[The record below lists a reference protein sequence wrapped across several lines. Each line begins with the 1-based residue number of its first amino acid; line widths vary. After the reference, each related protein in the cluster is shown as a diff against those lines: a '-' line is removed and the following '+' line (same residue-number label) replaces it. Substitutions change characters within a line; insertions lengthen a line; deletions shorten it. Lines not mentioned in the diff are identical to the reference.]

1 MRTCGA
7 VGPFLC
13 PNTGVYEIGESVAL
27 KVKPTPNV
35 AHLVEKWLDT
45 LTPQARE
52 EAIGYLSRPEM
63 YGAVSLAEAFRHDG
77 FHGTEGAVQGWR
89 RRNL

>member
-1 MRTCGA
+1 M
-7 VGPFLC
+7 
-13 PNTGVYEIGESVAL
+13 AL
-27 KVKPTPNV
+27 KVQPTPNTT
-35 AHLVEKWLDT
+35 HLVEKWLET
-45 LTPQARE
+45 LTPEARE

-77 FHGTEGAVQGWR
+77 FHGTEGAIQGWR